1 MCQRSG
7 KGMTFKRVK
16 AAFDTCAGMKKQ
28 ESIDKVKREAAVDE
42 QSSCPCIEKA
52 KIKNLAAYL
61 T

>member
-1 MCQRSG
+1 
-7 KGMTFKRVK
+7 MTFKRVK

-28 ESIDKVKREAAVDE
+28 EPIDKVNREAAVDE